1 MSRYFLTPLAGDGT
15 DSSPYRPDL
24 PASVGMVALMASNP
38 DGTPR
43 FQWCLTLVSASNYG
57 AIETDSRV
65 FALPLTPETL
75 MSSVPQNQRSQY
87 TTALRTFVPG
97 VEIIWA
103 TDTAADVID
112 RVAGYAEPAWQRGGM
127 ALGGGS

>member
-1 MSRYFLTPLAGDGT
+1 MRYFLAPLAGDGT

-24 PASVGMVALMASNP
+24 PAGVGMVALLASNP

-43 FQWCLTLVSASNYG
+43 YLWCLVLVSAANYS
-57 AIETDSRV
+57 ALEADSRV

-75 MSSVPQNQRSQY
+75 MSSVPQNQRSAY
-87 TTALRTFVPG
+87 TTALRKFVPG
-97 VEIIWA
+97 VSIVWT

-112 RVAGYAEPAWQRGGM
+112 RIAVYAEPAWQRGGM
-127 ALGGGS
+127 RWGGQ